1 MEAVSDRMNAEEE
14 ALEKH
19 YDKRTE
25 KSKMEQ
31 RKEYFK

>member
-19 YDKRTE
+19 YNKRTE
-25 KSKMEQ
+25 KGKIEQ
-31 RKEYFK
+31 KRIF